1 MDLVEGVYRCTE
13 SSPRTELYG
22 LTAQLH
28 RAAVSIPSN
37 IAEGQSR
44 DHLNKYLHHLSFAQ
58 GSCAEIQTQLEI
70 AVRLGFCGP
79 EQIGDL
85 TDMLAVIRRQLH
97 ALRNALQKA
106 DDHVT

>member
-1 MDLVEGVYRCTE
+1 MDVVEGVYRCTE
-13 SSPRTELYG
+13 SFPRTELYG
-22 LTAQLH
+22 LTAQMR

-37 IAEGQSR
+37 IAEGHGR
-44 DHLNKYLHHLSFAQ
+44 DHLNEYLHHLSFAQ

-79 EQIGDL
+79 EQIRDL
-85 TDMLAVIRRQLH
+85 TEMLAVIRRQLH
-97 ALRNALQKA
+97 ALGNALQKA